1 MRRITITLPDEIAEE
16 IDRFMAQSGAQNR
29 SEAIRDLVRRALA
42 TRPDVAPEAPALGV
56 VTATVDLT
64 MRNLGARLSQARLD
78 AHDQHLAAL
87 SIPLDHTTSLEV
99 SVTRGPVGALS
110 AAAEALFAERGV
122 AHGQLALIPI
132 AEAGPRH
139 SHDHAGDEHSHITVQ
154 SGFGAALPAS
164 FGASAPASFGA
175 SAPGHPFGHA
185 QPFAAPHSHPHPHPH
200 FHPHPPPKPA
210 KG

>member
-29 SEAIRDLVRRALA
+29 SEAIRDLVRRALSSRA
-42 TRPDVAPEAPALGV
+42 DVAPEAPALGV

-64 MRNLGARLSQARLD
+64 MRNLGARLSRARLD
-78 AHDQHLAAL
+78 AHDHHLAAL

-139 SHDHAGDEHSHITVQ
+139 SHAHAGDEHSHITVQ
-154 SGFGAALPAS
+154 SGFGA
-164 FGASAPASFGA
+164 SAPAGFGA
-175 SAPGHPFGHA
+175 PAPAHPFGHA
-185 QPFAAPHSHPHPHPH
+185 QPFAGPHSHPHPHPHPH
-200 FHPHPPPKPA
+200 FHPHPPPKPG